1 MEGAAVMDYKLPYYM
16 TYPMPFEYDD
26 ERKERRD
33 LEYMRSMYP
42 EEVKKLLPF
51 VERECD
57 RMEYEGS
64 MIYDEYPDM
73 LGIRMMCRRICEKIE
88 IHELEIEN
96 LEITSKEWER
106 KKEEQRTIVEVL
118 LLHELMKR
126 RGEKRRN
133 RRRLYPGWQ

>member
-1 MEGAAVMDYKLPYYM
+1 MDYKLPYYM

-88 IHELEIEN
+88 RDELEMQNPEMD
-96 LEITSKEWER
+96 SKDR
-106 KKEEQRTIVEVL
+106 NTIVEVL

>member
-1 MEGAAVMDYKLPYYM
+1 MDYKLPYYM

-88 IHELEIEN
+88 RDELEMQNPEMD
-96 LEITSKEWER
+96 SKDR
-106 KKEEQRTIVEVL
+106 HTIVEVL

>member
-1 MEGAAVMDYKLPYYM
+1 MDYKLPYYM

-64 MIYDEYPDM
+64 MIYDEYPDI

-88 IHELEIEN
+88 RDELEMESM
-96 LEITSKEWER
+96 EIASKDR
-106 KKEEQRTIVEVL
+106 NTIVEVL

>member
-1 MEGAAVMDYKLPYYM
+1 MDYKLPYYM

-64 MIYDEYPDM
+64 MIYDEYPDI

-88 IHELEIEN
+88 TDELEMEN
-96 LEITSKEWER
+96 MGIASKER
-106 KKEEQRTIVEVL
+106 NTIVEVL

-133 RRRLYPGWQ
+133 KRRLYPGWQ

>member
-1 MEGAAVMDYKLPYYM
+1 MDYKLPYYM

-26 ERKERRD
+26 EKKERRD

-42 EEVKKLLPF
+42 KEVKQLLPF
-51 VERECD
+51 VEKECD

-64 MIYDEYPDM
+64 MIYDEYPDA

-88 IHELEIEN
+88 TDGLKTEN
-96 LEITSKEWER
+96 LEIPQKERER
-106 KKEEQRTIVEVL
+106 KREERRMIVEVL

-133 RRRLYPGWQ
+133 RRKFYPGWQ